1 MVFLFFFCKTSW
13 YQNEHLASIR
23 IQFSLD
29 DFYLQQVYCKKW
41 QSSSRKSSQAGFSTE
56 KKSAKDIIYFNF
68 TILSYQSC
76 PKDDNLILETILKL
90 AEATVKFFSLSRVA
104 IPSSSSN
111 MLFLWK

>member
-1 MVFLFFFCKTSW
+1 MIFICNKSIAKNGNLVVGSQVKLVFRQK
-13 YQNEHLASIR
+13 
-23 IQFSLD
+23 
-29 DFYLQQVYCKKW
+29 
-41 QSSSRKSSQAGFSTE
+41 

-90 AEATVKFFSLSRVA
+90 AEATVKFFFSLSRVA

-111 MLFLWK
+111 MLFFWK